1 MAVHHQLHGRDR
13 RTLEAV
19 FRHPAP
25 GNLAW
30 SDTLHLLER
39 LGTTRR
45 ESNGNLLFAIGELR
59 HIFHQPHTKE
69 LTPEDIT
76 QLRKVLEGAGVTPD
90 SAGAAPEEG
99 PAADSAT
106 PDMVVTVDHHQ
117 ARVFTIEGASQ
128 TRKSL
133 RPYDP
138 HHFLHHL
145 AHKQERELRGQRE
158 PEEPS
163 YYSQIVAALAPAR
176 RIVVLGHGT
185 GNSNAAAHLE
195 QVLRAK
201 HPDIHGRIIATK
213 AVDLSAIT
221 EPQLLALA
229 LEILDPSKEP
239 RGPQPASAN
248 EG

>member
-1 MAVHHQLHGRDR
+1 MAEPHKILGRDR
-13 RTLEAV
+13 RTLEAL
-19 FRHPAP
+19 FRHPIP

-30 SDTLHLLER
+30 SDAWHLLER

-45 ESNGNLLFAIGELR
+45 EPNGRVLIAVGDHKFV
-59 HIFHQPHTKE
+59 FHPPHTKE
-69 LTPEDIT
+69 LTSEEIT
-76 QLRKVLEGAGVTPD
+76 QLRKFLEGAGVTPD
-90 SAGAAPEEG
+90 SAGVAAEEDS
-99 PAADSAT
+99 AAESAT
-106 PDMVVTVDHHQ
+106 PDMVVAVDHHQ
-117 ARVFTIEGASQ
+117 ARLFTIEGTSE
-128 TRKSL
+128 TGRRL

-176 RIVVLGHGT
+176 HIVLLGHGT

-201 HPDIHGRIIATK
+201 HRDIAERIVATK
-213 AVDLSAIT
+213 GVDLSAIT
-221 EPQLLALA
+221 EPQLLAFA
-229 LEILDPSKEP
+229 LELLGGDTRE
-239 RGPQPASAN
+239 
-248 EG
+248 